1 MKEKNSRGI
10 CWRSSA
16 RNDETVSLFFSCRH
30 FLLLSLPFRSHTHT
44 QTTAETLCV
53 LYKREEE
60 EKLCQSVNNCFGIFW
75 TNNGRVNSSN
85 KKTQKPTI
93 RSVFLFAI
101 NQIRQKDLL
110 DNGIL
115 LKKMSHHRQ
124 SKFPVQM
131 DKKILKNHTHVK

>member
-1 MKEKNSRGI
+1 MKITTSVIAAGFFCVFELLEGKRERILILCLRDTPRHENERKNSRGI

-30 FLLLSLPFRSHTHT
+30 FLLLSLLRSHT

-85 KKTQKPTI
+85 K
-93 RSVFLFAI
+93 
-101 NQIRQKDLL
+101 
-110 DNGIL
+110 
-115 LKKMSHHRQ
+115 
-124 SKFPVQM
+124 
-131 DKKILKNHTHVK
+131 